1 MSDELDDNRL
11 NYLDDYFH
19 DDEEWEPPQRSR
31 HPWIITG
38 LLVLLAG
45 VVIGGIFLSRSLVS
59 SGGVLAP
66 TPTPTL
72 VPGSNLF
79 YVQTSPGWGTIAI
92 DGHAQKHLPADP
104 SVDSP
109 LALSAGTHDIAW
121 NAAPFVTQ
129 HCTLIV
135 PPSVNE
141 EKCLQN
147 DPVQVQKG
155 HYAGLHAFV
164 ITFSASM
171 TNLPT
176 SQHDA
181 LIKAAQTVLD
191 ALSASD
197 TVQPGEHYAS
207 LSSANNQ
214 YIATATAPLNAT
226 IHFQLDTNQASSNTC
241 QGEVYMGVTSCS
253 FNGQDCH
260 IFCPLDTSSPVQSGT
275 SWDVMGVVNVSWT
288 YSTLNGQVIAGNQ
301 PDEADNL
308 GNEFLMPLYITWNG
322 AQWHVSTRPNPNA
335 ESFVGSSPY
344 CIPAVNFANNNQY
357 IGTNIPTDGS
367 TQSISWSGASDSN
380 GAAGCLLEATAVQG
394 SNETPVAN
402 PKPLFHCLY
411 RFGVLL
417 TLDAAAQRSFPEF
430 PKATSYE
437 QSIAQQIAQQAK
449 LPS

>member
-1 MSDELDDNRL
+1 MSDELDDDRL

-19 DDEEWEPPQRSR
+19 DDEDQEPPRHSR
-31 HPWIITG
+31 RPWIITG
-38 LLVLLAG
+38 
-45 VVIGGIFLSRSLVS
+45 IFLALIVIIVGGLFLSHTL
-59 SGGVLAP
+59 SGARVFSP

-104 SVDSP
+104 AADAP

-141 EKCLQN
+141 ENCLAN

-155 HYAGLHAFV
+155 QYAGLHAYV

-171 TNLPT
+171 TNLPAA
-176 SQHDA
+176 QHDA
-181 LIKAAQTVLD
+181 LVKAAQTALD
-191 ALSASD
+191 ALTASD
-197 TVQPGEHYAS
+197 TVQPGEYYAS

-214 YIATATAPLNAT
+214 YIATATAPLKAT
-226 IHFQLDTNQASSNTC
+226 MHFQLDTNQASNKTC
-241 QGEVYMGVTSCS
+241 QGEVYMGVNSCS

-260 IFCPLDTSSPVQSGT
+260 IFCSLDTSSSISSST
-275 SWDVMGVVNVSWT
+275 SWDVMGVINVSWT
-288 YSTLNGQVIAGNQ
+288 YTTQSGQVIADNQ

-308 GNEFLMPLYITWNG
+308 GNEFLMPLYITWDG
-322 AQWHVSTRPNPNA
+322 AQWHVSTRPGPNA

-357 IGTNIPTDGS
+357 IGTNIPTNAS
-367 TQSISWSGASDSN
+367 TQSVFWTGTSGSN
-380 GAAGCLLEATAVQG
+380 GAAGCLLEATPAQG
-394 SNETPVAN
+394 NSETPVAN

-417 TLDAAAQRSFPEF
+417 TLDVAAQRTFTEF

-437 QSIAQQIAQQAK
+437 QSIAQQIMRQAK